1 MVANQVESANA
12 DSHPHRHGGG
22 TRTREIVRFLDDHM
36 TDAVVL
42 TEFRKNSAGRQITD
56 YLESIGLQ
64 WSAPNVG
71 SAMQN
76 TVLIAARKLN
86 PRSLLSPPND
96 WSIHSANVDGLN
108 ILGLSYPRRLSR
120 HLYTADS
127 RRQLAHGSSVM
138 VGDFNTGLNDL
149 DVQGRSNFW
158 CEADFRLLS
167 TQLMVDAYR
176 AKNGDAKEY
185 SWYSRAGN
193 GFRVD
198 HALITS
204 DLKPSLASAKYLH
217 ESRNGASDHSA
228 LMIEFDKPCA

>member
-1 MVANQVESANA
+1 MGAMRILTLNL
-12 DSHPHRHGGG
+12 RHGGG

-64 WSAPNVG
+64 WSASNVG
-71 SAMQN
+71 SAKQN
-76 TVLIAARKLN
+76 TVLIAAKKLN

-96 WSIHSANVDGLN
+96 WSIHSADVDGLN
-108 ILGLSYPRRLSR
+108 ILGLYLPQKALKAPVYRWLVQ
-120 HLYTADS
+120 TAGALD
-127 RRQLAHGSSVM
+127 RSVM

-149 DVQGRSNFW
+149 DVQGRSKFW
-158 CEADFRLLS
+158 CEAEFRTLS

-176 AKNGDAKEY
+176 EKNGDAKEY

-198 HALITS
+198 HALITH
-204 DLKPSLASAKYLH
+204 DLKPSLASAEYLH

-228 LMIEFDKPCA
+228 LVIEFDKPCA

>member
-1 MVANQVESANA
+1 MRILTLNL
-12 DSHPHRHGGG
+12 RHGGG

-36 TDAVVL
+36 ADALVL

-64 WSAPNVG
+64 WSSPNVG
-71 SAMQN
+71 SAKQN
-76 TVLIAARKLN
+76 TVLIAAKKLA

-96 WSIHSANVDGLN
+96 WSIHSADVDGLN
-108 ILGLSYPRRLSR
+108 ILGLYLPQKALKAPVYRWLIQ
-120 HLYTADS
+120 TAS
-127 RRQLAHGSSVM
+127 ELCRSVV

-149 DVQGRSNFW
+149 DVQGRSKFW

-176 AKNGDAKEY
+176 AKNGNAEEY

-198 HALITS
+198 HALVTR
-204 DLKPSLASAKYLH
+204 DLENSIVSATYQH
-217 ESRNGASDHSA
+217 ETRDVVSDHSA
-228 LMIEFDKPCA
+228 LIAEIETGHR

>member
-1 MVANQVESANA
+1 MRILTLNL
-12 DSHPHRHGGG
+12 RHGGG

-36 TDAVVL
+36 ADALVL

-64 WSAPNVG
+64 WSSPNVG
-71 SAMQN
+71 SAKQN
-76 TVLIAARKLN
+76 TVLIAAKKLA

-96 WSIHSANVDGLN
+96 WSIHSADVDGLN
-108 ILGLSYPRRLSR
+108 ILGLYLPQKALKAPVYRWLIPTASKLRR
-120 HLYTADS
+120 
-127 RRQLAHGSSVM
+127 SVV

-149 DVQGRSNFW
+149 DVQGRSKFW

-176 AKNGDAKEY
+176 AKNGNAEEY

-198 HALITS
+198 HALVTR
-204 DLKPSLASAKYLH
+204 DLENSIVSATYQH
-217 ESRNGASDHSA
+217 ETRDVVSDHSA
-228 LMIEFDKPCA
+228 LIAEIETGHR